1 MKIKV
6 YYVELDPKLE
16 DREFDLGSIFKL
28 KNECTIGRSPESDLV
43 LDSPDL
49 SRSHGRIISKNGN
62 YYFIDLGSRNGS
74 LFNDR
79 LTTPSEEYLL
89 NRDDTIRIGDFVLK
103 MEEEEEQA
111 ATVFKVIDP
120 ALFKSKQPPV
130 ENSLTP
136 EAIVSPI
143 SPVVELAQ
151 NAALTPPSIDEL
163 DDEVSVAPV
172 IETHPPVALV
182 VDEFDDRNTFVQL
195 GENRPAALIVDE
207 LDDEAPVIPVVE
219 THPPAVLVINE
230 FDDLSTFVQLGENR
244 PATLIVDE
252 LDDEVPVIP
261 VVEAHPPVALIADEL
276 DDNELPIVPIVETH
290 PPTAFVIDELDDDD
304 KLPVIP
310 VVEPHPPAALV
321 IDELDDDEVSVIP
334 VVEPHPPAAL
344 VIDELDDDEVSV
356 VPVEPHPPAALVVD
370 ELDDDENPVVPVIE
384 PHSAAVL
391 VVDELDDDELPVVEE
406 HSATA
411 LVADELE
418 EVNIKIEQS
427 SSVPIAAIAADNA
440 VELNTPNKRFG
451 AELLKQKQ
459 IVLIAHDEKITD
471 LIELIDRNKDFLAT
485 CLTISWAPISDSLR
499 QETGMVVS
507 KEIANGATGG
517 YQALAGLVN
526 SGDVLAVIFLR
537 DLFAQNQ
544 AGKANEEAMLRLC
557 NINEILLGTNITT
570 ADAIVHYLQS

>member
-79 LTTPSEEYLL
+79 LTTPAQEYLL

-103 MEEEEEQA
+103 IEEEEEQA

-120 ALFKSKQPPV
+120 ALFNRKQPPV
-130 ENSLTP
+130 EDIPKPELVVLPILPIAEVAQSANLTP
-136 EAIVSPI
+136 SSLEDDDVPI
-143 SPVVELAQ
+143 
-151 NAALTPPSIDEL
+151 I
-163 DDEVSVAPV
+163 PV
-172 IETHPPVALV
+172 IESPPPTALVIDEFDERSTFVQLGEHHPPVALIVDESDDDVPVVPVIESHPSTALV
-182 VDEFDDRNTFVQL
+182 VDEFDER
-195 GENRPAALIVDE
+195 
-207 LDDEAPVIPVVE
+207 
-219 THPPAVLVINE
+219 
-230 FDDLSTFVQLGENR
+230 STFVQLGEHHP
-244 PATLIVDE
+244 PAALIVDE

-261 VVEAHPPVALIADEL
+261 VIELHPSTAL
-276 DDNELPIVPIVETH
+276 V
-290 PPTAFVIDELDDDD
+290 DELDDDD
-304 KLPVIP
+304 
-310 VVEPHPPAALV
+310 
-321 IDELDDDEVSVIP
+321 ELSVIP
-334 VVEPHPPAAL
+334 VVEPHLPTALIVNELDNDEPTVVPVVETHPPTAL
-344 VIDELDDDEVSV
+344 VIDELE
-356 VPVEPHPPAALVVD
+356 EA
-370 ELDDDENPVVPVIE
+370 NIE
-384 PHSAAVL
+384 F
-391 VVDELDDDELPVVEE
+391 E
-406 HSATA
+406 
-411 LVADELE
+411 
-418 EVNIKIEQS
+418 S
-427 SSVPIAAIAADNA
+427 SSPVPIVAIATENT

-459 IVLIAHDEKITD
+459 IVLIAHDEKIAD
-471 LIELIDRNKDFLAT
+471 LVELIDRNKDFLAT
-485 CLTISWAPISDSLR
+485 CLTISWASISASLH
-499 QETGMVVS
+499 QETGMVIS
-507 KEIANGATGG
+507 KEIANGAAGG
-517 YQALAGLVN
+517 YQALAGLIN

-557 NINEILLGTNITT
+557 NINEILLGTNIAT